1 MGLFN
6 PQNTYL
12 KKKIGRAGQVVHVYD
27 PRLGRKTQ
35 RFPGAHLSV
44 TVAYLASSGRVQ
56 PCHKNRRA
64 V

>member
-12 KKKIGRAGQVVHVYD
+12 KKKKGRQVVHVYD

-35 RFPGAHLSV
+35 RLPGAHLSV
-44 TVAYLASSGRVQ
+44 TVAYVASSGRVQ

>member
-6 PQNTYL
+6 PPKHIFKE
-12 KKKIGRAGQVVHVYD
+12 KKKAGQVVHVYD

-35 RFPGAHLSV
+35 RLPGAHLSV

-56 PCHKNRRA
+56 PCHKKRRA
-64 V
+64 A

>member
-12 KKKIGRAGQVVHVYD
+12 KKKKAGQVVHVYD
-27 PRLGRKTQ
+27 PRLGRKN
-35 RFPGAHLSV
+35 RRLPGAHFISHL
-44 TVAYLASSGRVQ
+44 AYLASSGRVQ
-56 PCHKNRRA
+56 PCHRKRRA